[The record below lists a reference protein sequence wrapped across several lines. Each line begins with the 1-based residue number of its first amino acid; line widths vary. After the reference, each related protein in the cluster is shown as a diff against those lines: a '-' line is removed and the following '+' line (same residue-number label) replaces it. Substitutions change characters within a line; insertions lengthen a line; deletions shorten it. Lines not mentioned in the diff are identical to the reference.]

1 MSTQTEPMSS
11 IQPHISA
18 SSVRKTSDPMAQRE
32 RIPIRVFPHSA
43 DANKAVAGQIAD
55 LIRQRAAEGRN
66 CVLGLAT
73 GSTPVGVYDELVRLH
88 REEGLSFANVVT
100 FNLDEY
106 YPMTPNELQSY
117 VRFMREHLFDL
128 IDIPKAN
135 CHVPDGTLPI
145 EQVNDYCAWYEDQ
158 IEQAGGIDIQILGIG
173 RTGHVGFNEPG
184 SGKDSRTRLITL
196 DRVTRIDAASDFF
209 GQEHVPRR
217 AITMGVG
224 TILAAR
230 QIIMLAFGEHK
241 APIIAKAVEGEVT
254 PMIAASFL
262 QEHPN
267 AQVVMDE
274 AAADALTRYRTP
286 WLLGPVEWDEFK
298 VRKAV
303 IWLARKLDKAILKLT
318 ENDYNEE
325 GLQDLLADRGPAY
338 DINIKVF
345 RHLQATISGWPGG
358 KPAHAKL
365 PEDRTLSRDSIFP
378 KRVIV
383 FSPHPDDDVISMGGT
398 LIRLVDHGHEVHVA
412 YQTSGNI
419 AVFDEDAI
427 RFADFVAD
435 FNTHF
440 DVSPQKAAELEAHVE
455 EFLKHKQPGQVDSPE
470 VQTIKGMIRRG
481 EARAAGRSCGIPV
494 ERLHFL
500 DMPFYETGRVKK
512 KPLGEEDIAMT
523 VELLRKIK
531 PHQIYAAGD
540 LSDPHGT
547 HRVCLNAVLS
557 ACRRCEKD
565 DWYADCEVWLYR
577 GAWHE
582 WAPHEIEM
590 AVPLSPTEV
599 DRKRTAIFKHQSQKD
614 RALFPGPDMREFW
627 KRAEDRNRDTAQL
640 FDKLGLAE
648 YEAIEGFVLWRG
660 DAKELW

>member
-1 MSTQTEPMSS
+1 MSTQSEQRS
-11 IQPHISA
+11 SA
-18 SSVRKTSDPMAQRE
+18 SKRVNSGGGVDADDALAARE
-32 RIPIRVFPHSA
+32 RIPVRVYPHSTQA
-43 DANKAVAGQIAD
+43 STAVARQIAD
-55 LIRQRAAEGRN
+55 LIRKRAAEGRN

-73 GSTPVGVYDELVRLH
+73 GNTPVGIYDELVRMH
-88 REEGLSFANVVT
+88 RDEGLSFANVVT

-106 YPMTPNELQSY
+106 YPMQPNELQSY

-128 IDIPKAN
+128 IDISAGN
-135 CHVPDGTLPI
+135 WHVPDGTLPV
-145 EQVNDYCAWYEDQ
+145 EQVNDFCTWYEEQ
-158 IEQAGGIDIQILGIG
+158 IAEAGGIDIQLLGVG
-173 RTGHVGFNEPG
+173 RTGHIGFNEPG
-184 SGKDSRTRLITL
+184 SGKESRTRLITL

-224 TILAAR
+224 TILGAR
-230 QIIMLAFGEHK
+230 QLIMLAFGEHK
-241 APIIAKAVEGEVT
+241 APIIARSVEGEVSPT
-254 PMIAASFL
+254 IAASFL

-267 AQVVMDE
+267 AQVVLDD
-274 AAADALTRYRTP
+274 AAADALTRKKSP
-286 WLLGPVEWDEFK
+286 WLLGTIEWNEPT

-318 ENDYNEE
+318 DHDYNEE
-325 GLQDLLADRGPAY
+325 GLQDLLAERGPAY

-345 RHLQATISGWPGG
+345 RHLHATITGWPGG
-358 KPAHAKL
+358 KPAHAKR
-365 PEDRTLSRDSIFP
+365 PGDRTHSRDRIYP
-378 KRVIV
+378 KHVLV

-398 LIRLVDHGHEVHVA
+398 LIRLADHGHEVHVA

-419 AVFDEDAI
+419 AVFDDDAI
-427 RFADFVAD
+427 RFADFVAE

-440 DVSPQKAAELEAHVE
+440 DVSPKRAAELESHIE
-455 EFLKHKQPGQVDSPE
+455 QFLKHKKPGQVDSPE

-481 EARAAGRSCGIPV
+481 EARAAGRSCGLPD
-494 ERLHFL
+494 ERLHFM

-512 KPLGEEDIAMT
+512 KPLGEDDIAM
-523 VELLRKIK
+523 VVDLLRKIR

-547 HRVCLNAVLS
+547 HRVCLNAVLT
-557 ACRRCEKD
+557 ACQRCAKD
-565 DWYADCEVWLYR
+565 DWFADCEVWLYR

-582 WAPHEIEM
+582 WGPHEIEM
-590 AVPLSPTEV
+590 AVPLSPNEV

-648 YEAIEGFVLWRG
+648 YEAIEGFVRWHRDSKVLW
-660 DAKELW
+660 

>member
-1 MSTQTEPMSS
+1 MSIIERRPLKSS
-11 IQPHISA
+11 KSA
-18 SSVRKTSDPMAQRE
+18 AEATSRDNEALAQRE
-32 RIPIRVFPHSA
+32 HVGVQVYPHSA
-43 DANKAVAGQIAD
+43 DANRAVAGQIAE
-55 LIRQRAAEGRN
+55 LIRQRAAEGKN

-73 GSTPVGVYDELVRLH
+73 GNTPVGIYNELVRLH
-88 REEGLSFANVVT
+88 REEGLSLANVIT

-106 YPMTPNELQSY
+106 YPMQPHELQSY

-128 IDIPKAN
+128 VDIAPGN
-135 CHVPDGTLPI
+135 WHVPDGTLRI
-145 EQVNDYCAWYEDQ
+145 EQVADYCAWYEEQ
-158 IEQAGGIDIQILGIG
+158 IAEAGGIDIQLLGVG
-173 RTGHVGFNEPG
+173 RTGHIGFNEPG
-184 SGKDSRTRLITL
+184 SGKESRTRLITL

-224 TILAAR
+224 TILGAR

-241 APIIAKAVEGEVT
+241 APIIARAVEGEVS
-254 PMIAASFL
+254 PAIAASFL

-267 AQVVMDE
+267 AQVVLDE
-274 AAADALTRYRTP
+274 AAADHLTRYKSP
-286 WLLGPVEWDEFK
+286 WLLGPVEWDEER

-318 ENDYNEE
+318 DQDYNEE
-325 GLQDLLADRGPAY
+325 GLQDLLAERGPAY

-358 KPAHAKL
+358 KPAHAKW
-365 PEDRTLSRDSIFP
+365 PDDRTRTSDDIFP
-378 KRVIV
+378 KRALV

-398 LIRLVDHGHEVHVA
+398 LIRLVDQGHEVHVA

-419 AVFDEDAI
+419 AVFDDDAI
-427 RFADFVAD
+427 RFADFVAE

-455 EFLKHKQPGQVDSPE
+455 QMLRNKKPGQVDSSE

-481 EARAAGRSCGIPV
+481 EARAAGRSCGLTDD
-494 ERLHFL
+494 RLHFM

-512 KPLGEEDIAMT
+512 KPLSDEDITM
-523 VELLRKIK
+523 VVDLLRKIR

-547 HRVCLNAVLS
+547 HRVCLNAVLT
-557 ACRRCEKD
+557 ACLRCKSD
-565 DWYADCEVWLYR
+565 DWFADCEVWLYR

-582 WAPHEIEM
+582 WGPHEIEM
-590 AVPLSPTEV
+590 AVPLSPAEV
-599 DRKRTAIFKHQSQKD
+599 ARKRTAIFKHQSQKD

-640 FDKLGLAE
+640 YDKLGLAE
-648 YEAIEGFVLWRG
+648 YEAIEGFVRWRG
-660 DAKELW
+660 DTKVLW